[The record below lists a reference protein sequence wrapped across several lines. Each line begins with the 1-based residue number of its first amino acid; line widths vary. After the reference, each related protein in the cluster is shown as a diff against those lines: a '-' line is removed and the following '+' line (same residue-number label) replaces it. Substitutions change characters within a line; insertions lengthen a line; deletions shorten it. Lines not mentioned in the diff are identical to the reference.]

1 MEQFLQ
7 EYGNDLVVK
16 TTEHLYISFVALF
29 LGILVAVPLGIAL
42 TRTKKTANIVIGFAS
57 LLQTIPSLALLTMFI
72 PLFGVGKT
80 TAIVALFIYSLLPIL
95 RNTYLG
101 VF

>member
-42 TRTKKTANIVIGFAS
+42 TRTKNS
-57 LLQTIPSLALLTMFI
+57 QHCDWLC
-72 PLFGVGKT
+72 
-80 TAIVALFIYSLLPIL
+80 
-95 RNTYLG
+95 
-101 VF
+101 